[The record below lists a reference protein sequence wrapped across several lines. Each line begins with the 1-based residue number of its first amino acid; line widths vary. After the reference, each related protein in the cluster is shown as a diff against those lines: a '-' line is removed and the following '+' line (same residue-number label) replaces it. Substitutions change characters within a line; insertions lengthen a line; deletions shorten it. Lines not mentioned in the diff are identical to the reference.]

1 MAGPDILS
9 ILNKDDDLTFKNSQ
23 RYKEL
28 IENSAL
34 WVFEL
39 DTKGKFIAVNKAGIE
54 EMEAKS
60 QSDLIGVDFA
70 SIPENESSE
79 KIKKFINKAWK
90 GKIIDLNFKTK
101 TFKGNDKHFKA
112 KLIPLKDQD
121 NKVFRILGIAED
133 VSRMNELLE
142 KLGESEEHFRD
153 IVELSPIAIGI
164 HSDGL
169 MVYVNK
175 AALNLFN
182 AKSVY
187 EVIGKPAID
196 FVHPDYKKIVQ
207 KRLSK
212 IIRKGKALPLLEEK
226 LITLDGQILDV
237 EVTGK
242 YIRYNGKDATLAL
255 IRNITE
261 QKKAANAL
269 IESEK
274 KYSDLVKENPDAI
287 VSLDIKGC
295 FLSFNPAAEIL
306 TGATSEK
313 VMGKSFEEVKLLKPK
328 SLERAL
334 REFRLINSGKVRK
347 PFELEINNA
356 KKPWIIAEA
365 NPKLIKQKNGE
376 NIVQFTLRDI
386 TERKLMEEELKKSN
400 EELAAFIYRASHDLR
415 APLRSLLGLID
426 LIKME
431 KDATVAD
438 QYIQHMVTSVSKL
451 DNSIEDLLEVTKA
464 NKVEPDIVKI
474 DFKGTVKHSLKILR
488 NLENYKLINFDI
500 KINSRIPFYSDVSFL
515 ETIFANVI
523 SNAIKYHKVE
533 LNSNQSLK
541 SVSNKRI
548 QNSFVKINVRTF
560 EKEAR
565 IKIEDNGLGIDSR
578 IKDKVFDMFYRG
590 SDRSFGTGL
599 GLYIVKNTVGKLK
612 GTIELKT
619 ELGKGTTILIKIPN
633 NIS

>member
-39 DTKGKFIAVNKAGIE
+39 DVDGKFIAVNNAGIE
-54 EMEAKS
+54 EMEAKN

-70 SIPENESSE
+70 SIPEAESSE
-79 KIKKFINKAWK
+79 KITKLINQAWK
-90 GKIIDLNFKTK
+90 GKIIDLEFKTK
-101 TFKGNDKHFKA
+101 TFKSNDKHFKA

-133 VSRMNELLE
+133 VSRMNDLLE
-142 KLGESEEHFRD
+142 KLGEREEHFRD

-169 MVYVNK
+169 MVYVNQ

-196 FVHPDYKKIVQ
+196 LVHPDYKKIVQ
-207 KRLSK
+207 KRLNK
-212 IIRKGKALPLLEEK
+212 ITKKGETLPLIEEK
-226 LITLDGQILDV
+226 FITLDGQIVDV

-242 YIRYNGKDATLAL
+242 YIKYNGKDATLSL
-255 IRNITE
+255 IRDITE
-261 QKKAANAL
+261 QKKAEKAL
-269 IESEK
+269 IDSEK

-287 VSLDIKGC
+287 VSLDSNGC

-306 TGATSEK
+306 TGSTSK
-313 VMGKSFEEVKLLKPK
+313 NVMGKSFEDAKLLKPK

-334 REFRLINSGKVRK
+334 REFTLISSGKDRK
-347 PFELEINNA
+347 PFELEINNVR
-356 KKPWIIAEA
+356 KPWIIAEA

-376 NIVQFTLRDI
+376 NIVQFTLREI

-400 EELAAFIYRASHDLR
+400 EELAAFMYRASHDLR

-438 QYIQHMVTSVSKL
+438 QYIQHMLTSVSKL
-451 DNSIEDLLEVTKA
+451 DNSIEDLLAVTNA
-464 NKVEPDIVKI
+464 NKVNPDIVKI
-474 DFKGTVKHSLKILR
+474 NFKEIVKNSLKILR
-488 NLENYKLINFDI
+488 NLENHKMISFNMN
-500 KINSRIPFYSDVSFL
+500 INSKISFYSDVSFL
-515 ETIFANVI
+515 ETIFDNVI

-533 LNSNQSLK
+533 LNSNQRLK

-548 QNSFVKINVRTF
+548 GNSYVKINVRTY

-565 IKIEDNGLGIDSR
+565 IKIEDNGLGIDDAV
-578 IKDKVFDMFYRG
+578 KDKVFDMFYRG

-599 GLYIVKNTVGKLK
+599 GLYIVKNTVGRLR
-612 GTIELKT
+612 GTIDLKT
-619 ELGKGTTILIKIPN
+619 ELGKGTTILIRIPN
-633 NIS
+633 NDS